1 MQKISKAVSGK
12 ILSVL
17 DKTQFTS
24 RSSFQDMSPEELNK
38 ALSAVNHEAL
48 FASEGDLS
56 LAVDMQKFGR
66 KSLGEI
72 LVERKKITTDQLT
85 DALKQQQ
92 SKGDRVGKILV
103 DSELIEQNELLQSL
117 AIQLELDYLDLLPY
131 SDIDPELVKN
141 LSIGFC
147 SQNLVVPI
155 SRDELGVTVA
165 VNDPLNVSAVDDLRL
180 ILGTNI
186 YRVVCPKHVI
196 ESAINSVFE
205 RQDINSDGGEGLGGQ
220 DDKDDLDGLDEAHDL
235 LHDVE
240 EAPVRKEVSSIIRR
254 AISEKASDIHIEP
267 FEDRVSVRFRM
278 DGKLREVRNIP
289 KKYQSSVAT
298 RVKILGKLNIAESRI
313 PQDGRISLKVGGR
326 ECDVRVSTL
335 PTKFGERIVMRILDK
350 SSGVRELEKMG
361 MPEKIYRSFIQ
372 LVSQKH
378 GIILVTGPTGS
389 GKTSTLA
396 SALMHINK
404 PDVNI
409 ITVEDPV
416 EVALPGVG
424 QVEVNEKAGLTFAA
438 GLRSILRQDPDVVLI
453 GEIRDSETGLIAVQA
468 AMTGH
473 LVLSTLH
480 TNDTASSV
488 TRLSDLGVQPFQ
500 ITTTVLGVL
509 AVRLLR
515 RLCLTCRE
523 ACTHSPEEL
532 SILGISPDKIIGRK
546 IYRARVNGCSSC
558 RNSGYSGRMGIYE
571 LLVFDDAIR
580 TQIVKSVD
588 GASLRK
594 IAMQRGMVTLRES
607 AAERFINGETSLEE
621 SIHATQMDEIE

>member
-1 MQKISKAVSGK
+1 MQQKPGNDRIFSIMGNEASAAVEAQPSEPH
-12 ILSVL
+12 SNDVVL
-17 DKTQFTS
+17 EP
-24 RSSFQDMSPEELNK
+24 SPHL
-38 ALSAVNHEAL
+38 
-48 FASEGDLS
+48 
-56 LAVDMQKFGR
+56 QKFGR

-72 LVERKKITTDQLT
+72 LVERKKITEEQLKE
-85 DALKQQQ
+85 ALRQQTV
-92 SKGDRVGKILV
+92 KGDKVGKILV
-103 DSELIEQNELLQSL
+103 DSEVIEQNELLQSL
-117 AIQLELDYLDLLPY
+117 AIQLELPYLEALPY
-131 SDIDPELVKN
+131 NDIDPELVRN
-141 LSIGFC
+141 LSISFC
-147 SQNLVVPI
+147 SNHLVVPV

-165 VNDPLNVSAVDDLRL
+165 VNDPLNVAAVDDLRL

-205 RQDINSDGGEGLGGQ
+205 RQDMSGDTAQGLGSAEE
-220 DDKDDLDGLDEAHDL
+220 DDLDGLDGGYDL

-240 EAPVRKEVSSIIRR
+240 EAPVRKEVSTIIRR

-267 FEDRVSVRFRM
+267 FEDRVVVRYRI
-278 DGKLREVRNIP
+278 DGRLREIRTIA
-289 KKYQSSVAT
+289 KKWQSSVTT
-298 RVKILGKLNIAESRI
+298 RLKILGKLNIAESRI

-326 ECDVRVSTL
+326 DCDVRMSTL
-335 PTKFGERIVMRILDK
+335 PTKFGERVVMRILDK
-350 SSGVRELEKMG
+350 SSGVRSIDNMG
-361 MPEKIYRSFIQ
+361 MPTGIYKGFEQ
-372 LVSQKH
+372 LLAQKH

-396 SALMHINK
+396 SALMAINK

-453 GEIRDSETGLIAVQA
+453 GEIRDSETALIAVQA

-480 TNDTASSV
+480 TNDTASTV
-488 TRLSDLGVQPFQ
+488 TRLVDLGVQPFQ

-509 AVRLLR
+509 AVRLMR

-523 ACTHSPEEL
+523 PANHTAEEL
-532 SILGISPDKIIGRK
+532 KLVGLTLEKTTGRK
-546 IYRARVNGCSSC
+546 LFKARVSGCSAC
-558 RNSGYSGRMGIYE
+558 RNTGYAGRAGIYE
-571 LLVFDDAIR
+571 LLNFDDDIK
-580 TQIVKSVD
+580 QYVIKSSE
-588 GASLRK
+588 GSGLRK
-594 IAMQRGMVTLRES
+594 LAMQKGMITLRDS
-607 AAERFINGETSLEE
+607 AAERVLNGETSLEE
-621 SIHATQMDEIE
+621 ALYATQMDDG